1 MHATAQRLSAQLH
14 LLDSDQERWAA
25 FANPEAVAAADP
37 EETIDRAL
45 EAAREMLSMDMAY
58 LADMR
63 EGTQHYRR
71 VTGDG
76 ESFGARAGETRRGG
90 GTYCRALLDGG
101 LDKIVRDTAA
111 DPIVQHLE
119 STHQDRIG
127 AFIGVPVPLPDG
139 SLYGT
144 FCCMSHAPAPSLQD
158 RDAHFMQVLAQ
169 LIGEQLEREERRRK
183 EWELAAASG
192 SAFELL
198 GGLAARDG
206 YTEGH
211 AHAVVELALAIGE
224 RLGVEGIQLTNL
236 HWVAL
241 LHDIGKLGVSEAIL
255 RKPGPLT
262 EEEWVEMRGHA
273 DVGERIIASTPELAH
288 LAASI
293 RAEHERWDGTGYPDG
308 LARTEIPL
316 NSRIVFVS
324 DAYNAMISDRPYRA
338 ALSAA
343 EAREELERNAGTQF
357 CPTVAA
363 AALAVLA
370 ERVEPVD

>member
-1 MHATAQRLSAQLH
+1 MYATAPRHSAQLDS
-14 LLDSDQERWAA
+14 LDSDQARWAE
-25 FANPEAVAAADP
+25 FATPEAVAAADP
-37 EETIDRAL
+37 EETIERAL
-45 EAAREMLSMDMAY
+45 EAARQMLGMDMAY

-76 ESFGARAGETRRGG
+76 ESFGARAGEIRRGG

-101 LDKIVRDTAA
+101 LDNVVRDTAA

-119 STHQDRIG
+119 TTHQDRIG

-144 FCCMSHAPAPSLQD
+144 FSCMSHAPAPSLQV
-158 RDAHFMQVLAQ
+158 RDVRFMEVLAQ

-198 GGLAARDG
+198 AGLAVRDG
-206 YTEGH
+206 YTETH
-211 AHAVVELALAIGE
+211 AHAVVELALAIGA

-255 RKPGPLT
+255 RKPGALT

-273 DVGERIIASTPELAH
+273 DVGERIIASTAELAH

-293 RAEHERWDGTGYPDG
+293 RAEHERWDGEGYPDG

-343 EAREELERNAGTQF
+343 EARAELERNAGTQF

-363 AALAVLA
+363 AALAVLD
-370 ERVEPVD
+370 ERLDRVD